1 MLFLLNDRVLHLG
14 EGGGPPAL
22 PSATV
27 EHLTPECIEMLGA
40 ELYAVEP
47 LLHATQPELARKL
60 AGLIVARL
68 PGVNAAHFM
77 AEAEG
82 CDPETVE
89 ARFARVDQPVL
100 RSLRRRQAEGALT
113 PQLAD
118 RRVWR
123 RFDA

>member
-14 EGGGPPAL
+14 GEGAAL
-22 PSATV
+22 PPSTV
-27 EHLTPECIEMLGA
+27 ERLTPACIEMLGA
-40 ELYAVEP
+40 ELYAAEP
-47 LLHATQPELARKL
+47 LLHSTQPDLARKL

-68 PGVNAAHFM
+68 PGVNAAHFC

-89 ARFARVDQPVL
+89 ARFAVVDPPVL

-113 PQLAD
+113 PLEAD
-118 RRVWR
+118 RRVWK